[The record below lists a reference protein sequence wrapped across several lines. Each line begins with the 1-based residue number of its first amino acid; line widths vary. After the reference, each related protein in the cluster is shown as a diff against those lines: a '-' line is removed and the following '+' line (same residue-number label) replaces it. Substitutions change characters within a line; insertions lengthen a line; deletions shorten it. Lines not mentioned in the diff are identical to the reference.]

1 MTWFCLKHNWT
12 PRILCDYPVILRHLR
27 NKFELQVKIVKTKVK
42 HLGHP
47 RAYGGSSSKFS
58 RFPLFGQCHPWR
70 WSSTANKRP
79 LSRCVSPRWPA
90 RSSNFLST
98 VTSCVNL
105 HDGKS
110 WKHMKVIE
118 SSSCGFWGRA
128 WQITVQ
134 SSNVKKGLT
143 CKTSVKNLI
152 VACTKRAAP
161 ISPKGTSNCQWT
173 NRGAGSWYTI
183 YHHLPVVKGVNKP
196 LY

>member
-12 PRILCDYPVILRHLR
+12 PQILCDYPVILRHLR

-70 WSSTANKRP
+70 WSSPANKRP

-110 WKHMKVIE
+110 WNIMETYERYWKLLTVLAVDFGGAPGRSL
-118 SSSCGFWGRA
+118 SSHPMSRRA
-128 WQITVQ
+128 WHARPPWRIWSSPAQRAMTDQ
-134 SSNVKKGLT
+134 SQGNIQ
-143 CKTSVKNLI
+143 LI
-152 VACTKRAAP
+152 
-161 ISPKGTSNCQWT
+161 Q
-173 NRGAGSWYTI
+173 
-183 YHHLPVVKGVNKP
+183 LPMNQ
-196 LY
+196 